1 MGLSQFMHLVS
12 IYMYYIKLIYSHIIL
27 YLSHIV
33 LCMETENRWR
43 QDAPLSYFLANLF
56 VAWISDA

>member
-1 MGLSQFMHLVS
+1 MHLVS

-27 YLSHIV
+27 YLSPIV
-33 LCMETENRWR
+33 LCMATENMWR
-43 QDAPLSYFLANLF
+43 QDAPLSHFLAILF